1 MQLDYIQS
9 SVERDE
15 RDEKIRINSA
25 FKIMT

>member
-9 SVERDE
+9 SVEMDE
-15 RDEKIRINSA
+15 RDEKIKINSA